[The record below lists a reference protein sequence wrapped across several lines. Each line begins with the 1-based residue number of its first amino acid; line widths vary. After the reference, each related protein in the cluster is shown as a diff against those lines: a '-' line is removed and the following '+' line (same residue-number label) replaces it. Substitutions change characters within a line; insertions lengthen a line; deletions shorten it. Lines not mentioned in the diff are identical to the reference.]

1 MDHQKLVSPTRTSAS
16 KTSATSGKVATRD
29 HETLKAEELTRVSHR
44 HFRMF
49 GPPKGTRAY
58 PKWLQ
63 AR

>member
-16 KTSATSGKVATRD
+16 KLGSTSEKMSTRD
-29 HETLKAEELTRVSHR
+29 HETIRAEELARISHR

-58 PKWLQ
+58 PKWLS